1 MATFSDTQFFLV
13 TTIVKVLVVFFI
25 LLTTIAYLTLLE
37 RKVVAHIQAR
47 WGPYRVGPHGLLQPL
62 ADGVKFIFKEDPL
75 PANVDKAGYFI
86 APFITLM
93 LALTSLAV
101 IPFGPQRFTVFGYET
116 HVGIADVNISLLVLF
131 AITALSVY
139 GVALAGWASNN

>member
-13 TTIVKVLVVFFI
+13 TTIVKVLVVFLV
-25 LLTTIAYLTLLE
+25 LLTTIAYLTWLE

-62 ADGVKFIFKEDPL
+62 ADGLKFLLKEDPTPL
-75 PANVDKAGYFI
+75 GADKFVYHL
-86 APFITLM
+86 APLLALS

-101 IPFGPQRFTVFGYET
+101 IPFGPNPIHVFGRDIYL
-116 HVGIADVNISLLVLF
+116 GIADLNIGIL
-131 AITALSVY
+131 
-139 GVALAGWASNN
+139 